1 MNPDE
6 ILSALCLEEDD
17 EEEEHKLWSKYQH
30 QLEMPNDASL
40 LPCTKCKALIFSTPD
55 NAALLCPCGHEFC
68 AIHGDAHP
76 HIMYK
81 SMDHFHLVKM
91 MPFPNPLIP
100 RQQNHVLIV
109 MFGLNCMK
117 DVNTLYVLLVTKIGA
132 TSVDSMNT

>member
-55 NAALLCPCGHEFC
+55 NATLVCPCGHEFC
-68 AIHGDAHP
+68 AIHSDAHP

-81 SMDHFHLVKM
+81 EYGSL
-91 MPFPNPLIP
+91 PLG
-100 RQQNHVLIV
+100 QNDAL
-109 MFGLNCMK
+109 
-117 DVNTLYVLLVTKIGA
+117 
-132 TSVDSMNT
+132 S